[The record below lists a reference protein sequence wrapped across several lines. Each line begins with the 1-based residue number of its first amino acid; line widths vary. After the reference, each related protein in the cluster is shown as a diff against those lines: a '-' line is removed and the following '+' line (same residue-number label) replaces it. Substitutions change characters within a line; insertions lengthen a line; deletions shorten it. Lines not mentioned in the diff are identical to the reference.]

1 MPQVYSDRNTQNH
14 DSGWA
19 GESAAAQTLSTG
31 QSGWNG
37 WSSQAQNVSM
47 EGRYNSGN
55 SSVSSGHSHQSQH
68 QEQQQKQQQSQAQ
81 YVQDS
86 RTAQTELYESQLQQH
101 RDQQQQPQQWSEQ
114 AAQNQWNAMYR
125 DQQPQYVRQ
134 HSYQGSSPSYNVYQ
148 GQSHTPTQQSLS
160 SQLHQMHHH
169 QVHNA
174 HNQASS
180 QQQQQQW
187 SGDNSGQVRNW
198 PWCFAL
204 ARLALLRMIG
214 NHGVRAVFVRCGKLT
229 PSPLIVSP

>member
-1 MPQVYSDRNTQNH
+1 
-14 DSGWA
+14 
-19 GESAAAQTLSTG
+19 
-31 QSGWNG
+31 
-37 WSSQAQNVSM
+37 M

-101 RDQQQQPQQWSEQ
+101 RDQQQQQQQWSEQ

-134 HSYQGSSPSYNVYQ
+134 HSCQGSSPSYNIYQ

-160 SQLHQMHHH
+160 SQHHQMHHH

-180 QQQQQQW
+180 QQQQQPLW
-187 SGDNSGQVRNW
+187 SGDNSGQVRR
-198 PWCFAL
+198 PRCFAL
-204 ARLALLRMIG
+204 ALLALLQMVG
-214 NHGVRAVFVRCGKLT
+214 KHCLFAVFVCCGKLN
-229 PSPLIVSP
+229 SAPLIVSP